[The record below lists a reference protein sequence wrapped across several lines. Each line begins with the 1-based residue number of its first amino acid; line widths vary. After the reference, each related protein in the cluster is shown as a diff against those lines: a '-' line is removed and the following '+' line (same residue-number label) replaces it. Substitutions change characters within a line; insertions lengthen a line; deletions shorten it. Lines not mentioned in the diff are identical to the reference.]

1 VSGKAAILYIT
12 HNRLWF
18 SRLTL
23 PHLLESGGYEDYSV
37 TVVDNASTDGTREWL
52 ASLSHPRLAGVSLN
66 DSNLPLR
73 DVTNRFW
80 ASNSGAEFVGK
91 VDDDTLMP
99 VGFVGQA
106 ARILGNPVK
115 IGAVGA
121 MHFDPLD
128 VASVD
133 ASAYMHNLRRL
144 PNGRR
149 VLLQRHLGG
158 CCYLMRCGIVAEL
171 GPMESAGY
179 LKGGWTEYQWR
190 ALKGGYAHAYLYPF
204 MFAKHFDDPDF
215 LLSVSVSG
223 GRLPQKLAQAPA
235 AMFRAKERIDARKL
249 LTGSDT
255 AAMLESCKIR

>member
-1 VSGKAAILYIT
+1 MNGNAAILYIT
-12 HNRLWF
+12 RNRLWL

-23 PHLLESGGYEDYSV
+23 PHLLESGGYEGYSV

-52 ASLSHPRLAGVSLN
+52 ASLSHPRLASILLN

-91 VDDDTLMP
+91 VDNDTLIP

-106 ARILGNPVK
+106 AKALRNPVK
-115 IGAVGA
+115 IGAAGA

-128 VASVD
+128 VTSVD
-133 ASAYMHNLRRL
+133 TSAYAHNLRRL
-144 PNGRR
+144 PNGRQ

-158 CCYLMRCGIVAEL
+158 CCYLMRHSVVARL
-171 GPMESAGY
+171 GPMENVGY

-190 ALKGGYAHAYLYPF
+190 ALKEGYAHAYLYPF

-215 LLSVSVSG
+215 QLSVFGSG
-223 GRLPQKLAQAPA
+223 GSLPPGLPQAPA
-235 AMFRAKERIDARKL
+235 FRTNERDAVRKL
-249 LTGSDT
+249 LTTDSVS
-255 AAMLESCKIR
+255 AMLESYRIR